1 MENKI
6 SYDDF
11 EKVDIRIGKIT
22 QIEDFKEAK
31 KPSYK
36 LKIDFGED
44 IGIKNSSAQI
54 TNYKKE
60 DLMGREV
67 LAVVNFH
74 PKQIANFMSE
84 VLTLGVP
91 DKDGNVILLKPDENV
106 ELGVRM
112 F

>member
-1 MENKI
+1 MTEQI
-6 SYDDF
+6 TYDDF
-11 EKVDIRIGKIT
+11 EKVDVRVGRIVAV
-22 QIEDFKEAK
+22 EDFREAK

-36 LKIDFGED
+36 LKIDFGQD
-44 IGIKNSSAQI
+44 IGLKSSSVQI

-60 DLMGREV
+60 ELMGKQV
-67 LAVVNFH
+67 IAVVNFA

-91 DKDGNVILLKPDENV
+91 DKDGNVILLMPSKEV
-106 ELGVRM
+106 ELGARM